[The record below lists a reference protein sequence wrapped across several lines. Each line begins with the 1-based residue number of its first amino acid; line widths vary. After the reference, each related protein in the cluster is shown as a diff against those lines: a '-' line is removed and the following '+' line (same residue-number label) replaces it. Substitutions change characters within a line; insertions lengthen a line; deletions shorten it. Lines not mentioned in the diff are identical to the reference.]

1 MVWVIVL
8 SVVALLLAIVAL
20 TLTVTIARHL
30 GRRDPLAVPRF
41 WRRTLRITP
50 AVPGPA
56 GGALTGDA
64 ERRAQVAFVV
74 NPTKDGTAELRE
86 RAMRACAIRYLPEP
100 MWLHT
105 TEADPG
111 TGQARDAIE
120 AGADVVVA
128 VGGDGTVRAVA
139 EALAGEDVAMGII
152 PLGTGN
158 LFARN
163 LDLPLT
169 DTGALLRTVL
179 EGAEAR
185 VDVGWLDVER
195 AFPGH
200 GDDGSHLF
208 LVMAGAG
215 IDAEMVAGADP
226 VLKKRLGWL
235 AYFFAAV
242 EHLGDKRI
250 KATVAVDDGEGV
262 ETEMRTVLLA
272 NAGKLPGGLQLIPD
286 ASVSDGELDIATLD
300 ARGGLV
306 GWTELFGSV
315 VAQGA
320 GIKQTEL
327 LRTWRTSRIDH
338 RRGRS
343 VTIEMENPQRVQ
355 VDGESLGRA
364 QRIHGRIQPGALLI
378 RVPVGTHP

>member
-1 MVWVIVL
+1 MVWVWILGATALVLALFATML
-8 SVVALLLAIVAL
+8 SVTLARQI
-20 TLTVTIARHL
+20 
-30 GRRDPLAVPRF
+30 GKRDPSALPRG
-41 WRRTLRITP
+41 WRTFLRIAPVAATP
-50 AVPGPA
+50 A
-56 GGALTGDA
+56 TGVTLDTDN
-64 ERRAQVAFVV
+64 RAQIAFIV

-100 MWLHT
+100 MWIYT
-105 TEADPG
+105 TEEDPG

-163 LDLPLT
+163 LDLPLA
-169 DTGALLRTVL
+169 DTGALLRIVI
-179 EGAEAR
+179 EGSVSR
-185 VDVGWLDVER
+185 VDVGWLDIER
-195 AFPGH
+195 AFPASRE
-200 GDDGSHLF
+200 GSTHLF

-226 VLKKRLGWL
+226 ILKKRLGWM

-250 KATVAVDDGEGV
+250 KATVTVDEGLPL
-262 ETEMRTVLLA
+262 EAEMRTVLMA
-272 NAGKLPGGLQLIPD
+272 NAGRLPGGLQLIPD
-286 ASVSDGELDIATLD
+286 ASVTDGELDIATLD

-338 RRGRS
+338 RRGQS
-343 VTIEMENPQRVQ
+343 VTIDMDSPQRVQ

-364 QRIHGRIQPGALLI
+364 SRVKGRIQAGGLLI
-378 RVPVGTHP
+378 KVPAGITP